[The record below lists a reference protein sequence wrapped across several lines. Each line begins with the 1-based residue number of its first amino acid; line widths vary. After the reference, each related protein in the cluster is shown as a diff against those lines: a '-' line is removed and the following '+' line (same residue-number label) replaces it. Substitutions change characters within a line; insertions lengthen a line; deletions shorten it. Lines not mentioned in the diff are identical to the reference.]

1 MAKYYGVERSEEYL
15 AHYGIRGMKWGVRKA
30 IERGNQRALSRHYI
44 KAKKKLDKLT
54 KRADIKAQ
62 RKESNRHL
70 VKAGISAGI
79 GAMGLTSY
87 GLQKNAS
94 KNISINSK
102 NLRSRT
108 KKIVDSG
115 NGINL
120 GGVVSHNPVGNT
132 QMYNYTHPSL
142 NQQAYNAGSTANARI
157 ISSALASK
165 LKSLG
170 SSQNARKIALGV
182 GLAGIGASAYHTG
195 KGVVARYRTTKK
207 GHAKAV
213 AKRNA
218 WQKEMNSVFKNK
230 TYAKKRK

>member
-1 MAKYYGVERSEEYL
+1 MATYYAVERSSEYL
-15 AHYGIRGMKWGVRKA
+15 AHYGVRGMKWGVRKA
-30 IERGNQRALSRHYI
+30 IERNNQRALSRHYI
-44 KAKKKLDKLT
+44 KAIKKLDKLN

-70 VKAGISAGI
+70 IKAGISAGI

-115 NGINL
+115 KGVNL
-120 GGVVSHNPVGNT
+120 GGVVSHNPVGNAS
-132 QMYNYTHPSL
+132 MYNYAHPSL
-142 NQQAYNAGSTANARI
+142 NQQAYNAGSTANAKI
-157 ISSALASK
+157 ISSVLASK

-170 SSQNARKIALGV
+170 SSQNARKIAFGV

-195 KGVVARYRTTKK
+195 KGIATRYRTTKK

-213 AKRNA
+213 SKRDA
-218 WQKEMNSVFKNK
+218 WKKEMKSTFRK
-230 TYAKKRK
+230 TKYAKYV